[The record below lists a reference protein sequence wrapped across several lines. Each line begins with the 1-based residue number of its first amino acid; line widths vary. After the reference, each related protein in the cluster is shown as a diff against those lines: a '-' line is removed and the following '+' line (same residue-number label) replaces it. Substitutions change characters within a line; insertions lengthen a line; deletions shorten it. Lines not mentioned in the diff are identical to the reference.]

1 MTIMVGEDGPS
12 LNSLT
17 SGPAHCRGR
26 RTYVHIAL
34 HRYSASMPPVLTLLL
49 FLLVQ
54 HASCKLR
61 EGVLRPAYRSEVVR
75 HGGSLYQSEADLMK
89 CNDYM

>member
-1 MTIMVGEDGPS
+1 
-12 LNSLT
+12 
-17 SGPAHCRGR
+17 
-26 RTYVHIAL
+26 
-34 HRYSASMPPVLTLLL
+34 MPPVLTLLL
-49 FLLVQ
+49 FILVQ

-61 EGVLRPAYRSEVVR
+61 EGVVRSAYRSEVVR